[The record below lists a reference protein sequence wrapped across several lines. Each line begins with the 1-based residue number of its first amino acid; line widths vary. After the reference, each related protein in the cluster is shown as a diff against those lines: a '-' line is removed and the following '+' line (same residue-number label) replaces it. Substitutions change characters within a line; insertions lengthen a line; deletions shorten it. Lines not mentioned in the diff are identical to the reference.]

1 MTIKL
6 ARRAALVA
14 LSLLVARPGRT
25 QTTTQNQTTPD
36 PVETV
41 SLEPAILEIAP
52 ITGTLKES
60 VQKGQ
65 QLVWFGKEDPK
76 DRRFQAANR
85 SVASVRTGVTGG
97 GKMTFAANVSAFAY
111 RPVDEAKLNVIV
123 RTKSGAAIDSW
134 NFGISVRCAD
144 KDRPLAPVPH
154 DVPNDI
160 AANVFTNVGAVEI
173 ADYREPNHPRVRV
186 RRCPS

>member
-14 LSLLVARPGRT
+14 LSLLVAWPGRT

-76 DRRFQAANR
+76 DRRFQAANM
-85 SVASVRTGVTGG
+85 SVAFLRNEATGG
-97 GKMTFAANVSAFAY
+97 VKMTFAANISAFGY

-123 RTKSGAAIDSW
+123 RTKSGAAIHSW

-144 KDRPLAPVPH
+144 KDRPLAPVTH

>member
-1 MTIKL
+1 MTSKL
-6 ARRAALVA
+6 TRRAALIA
-14 LSLLVARPGRT
+14 LSLLVASPSRT
-25 QTTTQNQTTPD
+25 QTTTQNQITPD

-41 SLEPAILEIAP
+41 SLEPAVLDIAP

-65 QLVWFGKEDPK
+65 QLVWFGKEDAN
-76 DRRFQAANR
+76 DRRFQAANM
-85 SVASVRTGVTGG
+85 SVACLRNEATGG
-97 GKMTFAANVSAFAY
+97 VKMTFAANVSAFGY

-123 RTKSGAAIDSW
+123 RTKSGAAIHSW

-144 KDRPLAPVPH
+144 KDRPLAPVTH

-160 AANVFTNVGAVEI
+160 AANVFTTVGTVEI
-173 ADYREPNHPRVRV
+173 ADYREPNRPRGRV
-186 RRCPS
+186 RRCQS

>member
-1 MTIKL
+1 MTNIIRL
-6 ARRAALVA
+6 PALIAVSLFVA
-14 LSLLVARPGRT
+14 LPARA
-25 QTTTQNQTTPD
+25 QTTTPNQLTPD
-36 PVETV
+36 AADAV
-41 SLEPAILEIAP
+41 SLEPVIFEIVP

-65 QLVWFGKEDPK
+65 QLVWLGRQGVD
-76 DRRFQAANR
+76 DRRFQAANI
-85 SVASVRTGVTGG
+85 SVAFLRNDATGDV
-97 GKMTFAANVSAFAY
+97 KMTFAAQVSSFGY

-144 KDRPLAPVPH
+144 KDRPLAPVTH